1 MASLKKAQTLV
12 DKSVDI
18 QRELGR
24 RGSLQ
29 DFVRMAWPIAEP
41 GKPFQPNWHIGAV
54 SEHLEAVTNRQIRKL
69 VINIPPGC
77 MKSRLT
83 GLFWPVWTWIR
94 DSGYSRWGSWSF
106 DLDLVLREA
115 GDSLDLIRSDWF
127 KARWGDRVVIKDR
140 APAMGEY
147 WTTGNGL
154 RFASTT
160 PKGDATGWHYDYW
173 LVDDPHKP
181 QTISKVT
188 LEESRK
194 WWYGTLQTRKR
205 DPATTRSVL
214 VMQRLHENDLA
225 GYAERDGYQVLRI
238 PMRYEP
244 KAMSFT
250 SIGFKDP
257 RKTEGELLWPDR
269 FPEEEVKDLERKLGP
284 TGTASQLQQRPAP
297 EGGATFQKVW
307 FRTWIRKGQNDDQHI
322 EHEVTMGGSGQWVE
336 LPETFDE
343 IIQSW
348 DCAFKDTD
356 GSDYVCGE
364 VWGRKGGDFFLLDEM
379 HDRMDFPTTCQAI
392 RNMCDRWP
400 SSRGKVLVED
410 KANGPAVIKVLKEE
424 IPGIEEVNPEGGKTA
439 RANAVTGDFHA
450 GHVYHP
456 DPTFHPW
463 VIDHRNELVGFPF
476 GANDDR
482 VDACSQAIIYLVRQF
497 RAFNEAMR
505 KFAGA
510 VVPHLC
516 EDNSSTLEE
525 QQDAEEGL
533 SMLFGISRVL

>member
-1 MASLKKAQTLV
+1 MAARKAQKLV
-12 DKSVDI
+12 DRSVDL
-18 QRELGR
+18 QRELGL
-24 RGSLQ
+24 RGGLR
-29 DFVRMAWPIAEP
+29 DFVKMAWPIAEP
-41 GKPFQPNWHIGAV
+41 GKPFQDNWHIGAV
-54 SEHLEAVTNRQIRKL
+54 SEHLEAVTNLQIKRL

-83 GLFWPVWTWIR
+83 GLFWPVWAWVR
-94 DSGYSRWGSWSF
+94 DGGYSRWGSWSF

-115 GDSLDLIRSDWF
+115 GDSLDLIRSEWF
-127 KARWGDRVVIKDR
+127 RARWGDRVIIKDR

-173 LVDDPHKP
+173 LIDDPHKP

-205 DPATTRSVL
+205 DPATTRAVL
-214 VMQRLHENDLA
+214 VMQRLHEKDLA
-225 GYAERDGYQVLRI
+225 GYSEKDGYVVLRI

-244 KAMSFT
+244 KAV
-250 SIGFKDP
+250 SITPLGFKDP
-257 RKTEGELLWPDR
+257 RTEAGQLLWPAR
-269 FPEEEVKDLERKLGP
+269 FPESEVRDLERQLGP
-284 TGTASQLQQRPAP
+284 SGTASQLQQRPAP

-307 FRTWIRKGQNDDQHI
+307 FRTWVRPGQNDDQHI
-322 EHEVTMGGSGQWVE
+322 ESEVAYGGSGQWMA

-343 IIQSW
+343 VIQSW

-356 GSDYVCGE
+356 GSDYVCGQ
-364 VWGRKGGDFFLLDEM
+364 VWARKGGDFFLLDEV
-379 HDRMDFPTTCQAI
+379 HARMDFPSTCQAI

-400 SSRGKVLVED
+400 ASRGKVLIED

-456 DPTFHPW
+456 DPLFNPW
-463 VIDHRNELVGFPF
+463 VIDHRNELTSFPF
-476 GANDDR
+476 GENDDR

-497 RAFNEAMR
+497 RAFAEAMR

-510 VVPHLC
+510 IVPDQC
-516 EDNSSTLEE
+516 EQSAASPEDVK
-525 QQDAEEGL
+525 DAEEGL
-533 SMLFGISRVL
+533 LMLFGMSRVL